1 MARKHISITD
11 FFSLESSFATEF
23 RRLLHNMMHAD
34 RKTELKTVLVTSST
48 LSEGKSTTCALLA
61 ITAAKNGVKTLLI
74 DCDLRRPSVHKL
86 FQLDRERGIGE
97 VLAEGAGIKN
107 VIKKSGL
114 DKLDVITAGKAFAH
128 PAEVF
133 DSPTIGRVLEE
144 VKFYYDLILIDSPP
158 IIPVSDPMLLA
169 QEVDG
174 VVLVVKAGD
183 TQREVVARSV
193 EIINSGQS
201 KLIGVILN
209 NVSNTLPFY
218 YNDHY
223 YGYRYEQKPPNGRN
237 NRSSTKSNPTEPPR
251 EKSDGQSNEP
261 GPSMKGKIPN

>member
-1 MARKHISITD
+1 MARKYIPITD
-11 FFSLESSFATEF
+11 FFSLETSFATEF
-23 RRLLHNMMHAD
+23 RRLLHNILDKD

-61 ITAAKNGVKTLLI
+61 ITAAKNGTKTLLI

-86 FQLDRERGIGE
+86 FQLERDRGTSE
-97 VLAEGAGIKN
+97 VLAEGMGIKN

-114 DKLDVITAGKAFAH
+114 DKLDVITAGRVFAH

-174 VVLVVKAGD
+174 VVLVVKAGE

-193 EIINSGQS
+193 EIITSNQS
-201 KLIGVILN
+201 KLLGVILN
-209 NVSNTLPFY
+209 NVGNTLPFY

-223 YGYRYEQKPPNGRN
+223 YGYRYEQKAPNGRKGSSAKSN
-237 NRSSTKSNPTEPPR
+237 SSKRPPERSKPDSTKSDA
-251 EKSDGQSNEP
+251 SL
-261 GPSMKGKIPN
+261 KGKIPN